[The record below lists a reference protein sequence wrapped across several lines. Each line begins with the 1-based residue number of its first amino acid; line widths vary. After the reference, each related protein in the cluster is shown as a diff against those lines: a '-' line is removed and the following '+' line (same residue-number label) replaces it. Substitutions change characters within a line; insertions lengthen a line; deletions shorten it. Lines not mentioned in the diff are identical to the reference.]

1 MSWLA
6 YYHLLRKYHGESEQ
20 RAGSDPNNAA
30 THRLALAVWRRANGL
45 PYVMAGTHFR
55 LSSVN
60 GDGPDNKTVLEPL
73 GGEAEPMA
81 LSRADMAALLEIF
94 GRLEADKE
102 AGDEDNSFEQ

>member
-1 MSWLA
+1 M
-6 YYHLLRKYHGESEQ
+6 E
-20 RAGSDPNNAA
+20 
-30 THRLALAVWRRANGL
+30 
-45 PYVMAGTHFR
+45 GTHFR

-60 GDGPDNKTVLEPL
+60 DDGPDSKTVLEPL

-94 GRLEADKE
+94 GRLEADEE